1 MAVSYKKLWHILVDR
16 NMKKKDLEEAAGI
29 THYQMYKLA
38 NDKDITT
45 DVIGAIC
52 TALEVEPND
61 IMDFIQRLSYKPCT
75 SHHIR
80 PTHSRNT
87 SVSLYRTVF
96 HIPRV

>member
-52 TALEVEPND
+52 AALEVEPND
-61 IMDFIQRLSYKPCT
+61 IMDFIPD
-75 SHHIR
+75 
-80 PTHSRNT
+80 SRQFDSLNIKSK
-87 SVSLYRTVF
+87 SVLWDMWCDTITIYN
-96 HIPRV
+96 I

>member
-52 TALEVEPND
+52 AALEVDPND
-61 IMDFIQRLSYKPCT
+61 IMEFLPDTNSENDKARLNDSFCNNMY
-75 SHHIR
+75 I
-80 PTHSRNT
+80 
-87 SVSLYRTVF
+87 
-96 HIPRV
+96 